1 MKKQLTPSQL
11 RIILVLSLLLAIGLG
26 IGGFILLRGVLA
38 AKATEI
44 SQIATEV
51 KGLSDNIRK
60 LESAGKTLKAN
71 EDVEVKAREML
82 AESQSYQY
90 QDRIVQDLKAIAGT
104 SGVNIKN
111 VDFMVS
117 QTSASAVVPQAP
129 AQGTPGV
136 ATPTSNLPG
145 GINQTKA
152 TITIESPVSYN
163 SLLLFI
169 RALESN
175 SMKMQ
180 VSKVSI
186 TGAGA
191 SSEAKNKDQV
201 TSEAFVIGVY
211 IR

>member
-11 RIILVLSLLLAIGLG
+11 RIILALSLLLVIGLG
-26 IGGFILLRGVLA
+26 IGGFIMLRGALA

-51 KGLSDNIRK
+51 KSLSDNVRK
-60 LESAGKTLKAN
+60 LESAEKTLKAN
-71 EDVEVKAREML
+71 EDVEIKAREML

-90 QDRIVQDLKAIAGT
+90 QDRIVQDLKAIARA

-111 VDFMVS
+111 VDFMIA
-117 QTSASAVVPQAP
+117 QTSAPAP
-129 AQGTPGV
+129 APQTPSQGTPGV
-136 ATPTSNLPG
+136 ATPTGSLPG

-169 RALESN
+169 SALESN
-175 SMKMQ
+175 GMKMQ

-191 SSEAKNKDQV
+191 SSEAKDKDQV
-201 TSEAFVIGVY
+201 TSDNFVIGVY

>member
-60 LESAGKTLKAN
+60 LESAEKTLKAN

-129 AQGTPGV
+129 AQDTPGV

>member
-60 LESAGKTLKAN
+60 LESAEKTLKAN

-117 QTSASAVVPQAP
+117 QTPASAVVPQAP

-163 SLLLFI
+163 SLQI
-169 RALESN
+169 GRAH
-175 SMKMQ
+175 
-180 VSKVSI
+180 V
-186 TGAGA
+186 
-191 SSEAKNKDQV
+191 
-201 TSEAFVIGVY
+201 
-211 IR
+211 

>member
-1 MKKQLTPSQL
+1 MKNQLTPSQL

-60 LESAGKTLKAN
+60 LESAEKTLKAN
-71 EDVEVKAREML
+71 QNVEVKAREML
-82 AESQSYQY
+82 ADIQSYQY

-129 AQGTPGV
+129 AQGTPEV

>member
-26 IGGFILLRGVLA
+26 IGGFILLRGALA

-60 LESAGKTLKAN
+60 LESAEKTLKAN

-129 AQGTPGV
+129 AQGTPEV

>member
-60 LESAGKTLKAN
+60 LESAEKTLKAN

-129 AQGTPGV
+129 AQGTPEV